1 PPAARASPRRP
12 IPRAE
17 TPSPPRGKPHPSPPR
32 AGSLP
37 GRDPALGGEVRA
49 LSPRAGWSLRRA
61 DHQRPRTPPPPTAE
75 SRIPPGRDPA
85 ANEQRPRT
93 PPPPTAESRIPPGR
107 DPALGG
113 GAVRVWNGAV
123 PAS

>member
-1 PPAARASPRRP
+1 
-12 IPRAE
+12 
-17 TPSPPRGKPHPSPPR
+17 
-32 AGSLP
+32 
-37 GRDPALGGEVRA
+37 
-49 LSPRAGWSLRRA
+49 SLRRA

-123 PAS
+123 PASALPEKDLLRPRDADVRSPTAMSSARAAGR